1 MQSGSHRERNI
12 CWKFLRNG
20 LHEDHFEV
28 VRRRMIPKRYR
39 IAPLQAARVK
49 IKVEPCASTLRSCIN
64 LWVLFSFY
72 CKSGKISFDSDII
85 SYKSKIKKEKTNGK
99 FQRK

>member
-1 MQSGSHRERNI
+1 MKTTSKLCAEG
-12 CWKFLRNG
+12 W
-20 LHEDHFEV
+20 
-28 VRRRMIPKRYR
+28 IPKRYR
-39 IAPLQAARVK
+39 IAPLSAVRVK

-72 CKSGKISFDSDII
+72 SKSETKYLLTLTSFHENI
-85 SYKSKIKKEKTNGK
+85 KIKKENTNGK